1 MTLCDRRTR
10 SAPSSPCRR
19 RPTPSAHPQNAHQA
33 SRGCPEERRG
43 AHKRTLLR
51 RKRRTLCPGAY
62 PRSPAL
68 VTALTNLNSV
78 SVLPRPPLP
87 PPPRSRCVFCTLCF
101 LEPPLNPTCQSFATS
116 RAALA
121 SATALTVGS
130 IAWYANLYGTLPF
143 IGEVHANSPAEEG
156 LHPPHYPWS
165 HSGLL
170 DSFDHAR

>member
-1 MTLCDRRTR
+1 MRILYSLLSR
-10 SAPSSPCRR
+10 A
-19 RPTPSAHPQNAHQA
+19 NAH
-33 SRGCPEERRG
+33 
-43 AHKRTLLR
+43 
-51 RKRRTLCPGAY
+51 
-62 PRSPAL
+62 
-68 VTALTNLNSV
+68 
-78 SVLPRPPLP
+78 
-87 PPPRSRCVFCTLCF
+87 FM
-101 LEPPLNPTCQSFATS
+101 CQSFATS

-165 HSGLL
+165 HAGLL